1 MGRARRCTCVRSL
14 HRRGNASRFAYRNR
28 LHFDLVQRCLAL
40 RCQPTPF
47 TQLCPCAVVWEST
60 SLSTGTLSVT
70 VRGLCTEATLV
81 RLAADAMD
89 SYRGRAQVAHARAPC
104 ARGNV
109 PEHIGDRAV
118 RRADDAC
125 PTPSETVALPLEHSC
140 LRTHVCNP
148 NPFARA
154 FCTLACN
161 STRPFSSSAFTS
173 FPCSRSAHQPMART
187 RTRAV
192 KTLPWRPR
200 ASWLLSPVDA
210 ESAWLMA
217 V

>member
-47 TQLCPCAVVWEST
+47 TQLCPCAVVWQST

-81 RLAADAMD
+81 RLAAVAMD

-109 PEHIGDRAV
+109 PEHIGDRARSQN
-118 RRADDAC
+118 RRRVPHAQRDGSSAPRALVFEDAC
-125 PTPSETVALPLEHSC
+125 VQSQPVRPGILHPCLQLDETFLI
-140 LRTHVCNP
+140 
-148 NPFARA
+148 
-154 FCTLACN
+154 
-161 STRPFSSSAFTS
+161 
-173 FPCSRSAHQPMART
+173 
-187 RTRAV
+187 
-192 KTLPWRPR
+192 
-200 ASWLLSPVDA
+200 LSIH
-210 ESAWLMA
+210 
-217 V
+217 

>member
-1 MGRARRCTCVRSL
+1 MRSL

-47 TQLCPCAVVWEST
+47 TQVVSVRSRMAEHFALYRHAQRPCARAVHRGHARSTCCRRHGFLPRTRSGCPCA
-60 SLSTGTLSVT
+60 
-70 VRGLCTEATLV
+70 C
-81 RLAADAMD
+81 
-89 SYRGRAQVAHARAPC
+89 PC
-104 ARGNV
+104 VRGNV
-109 PEHIGDRAV
+109 PEHIGDPARSQSRRRVPHAQRDGSSAPRALV
-118 RRADDAC
+118 FEDAC
-125 PTPSETVALPLEHSC
+125 VQSQPVRPGTSHPCLQLDET
-140 LRTHVCNP
+140 
-148 NPFARA
+148 
-154 FCTLACN
+154 
-161 STRPFSSSAFTS
+161 FSYSAFTS

-210 ESAWLMA
+210 ESA
-217 V
+217 